1 MGIIMAD
8 DNRAGMQ
15 FDPCLEKTAVMST
28 LAGEEGMV
36 PFKRVGPPFRLR
48 INTPMVASAA
58 ARVRWIIWR
67 SNLIRSVILST
78 MFDESRLD
86 RYRDL
91 KKLAKSITP
100 EFEAAIGSL
109 PRSSLQRAIIF
120 DMFNRCHCIVWDI
133 VVDLEKVV

>member
-1 MGIIMAD
+1 
-8 DNRAGMQ
+8 
-15 FDPCLEKTAVMST
+15 
-28 LAGEEGMV
+28 
-36 PFKRVGPPFRLR
+36 
-48 INTPMVASAA
+48 
-58 ARVRWIIWR
+58 
-67 SNLIRSVILST
+67 